1 MINEQ
6 LIDVVIEQILIDVS
20 RGDLTAIAELLTHVP
35 EEILVGY
42 LSDIPN

>member
-6 LIDVVIEQILIDVS
+6 LINVVIEQILIDAG
-20 RGDLTAIAELLTHVP
+20 REDYTAIAELLTHVP

>member
-6 LIDVVIEQILIDVS
+6 LIDVVIEQILIDVG